1 MNRITLKKIS
11 VANIEKETK
20 KNLSSISKKYVK
32 LTLDTCVY
40 CVLNWLSQ
48 FFSPT
53 PRILSPWVECFV
65 KSLRGWL
72 SSIFESDVFFLQL
85 RPCYLLDE
93 NQTLCRLQGTQGRR
107 ICTQKKLL
115 RQGTSVLKQEL
126 VSEIILPNPDG
137 SYRFISN
144 QGGLDEFH
152 SN

>member
-1 MNRITLKKIS
+1 MVFRKSTQQSSHQIHVCIVFSIGYHSSSHPLLVFCHPELN
-11 VANIEKETK
+11 VFKE
-20 KNLSSISKKYVK
+20 
-32 LTLDTCVY
+32 
-40 CVLNWLSQ
+40 
-48 FFSPT
+48 
-53 PRILSPWVECFV
+53 FV
-65 KSLRGWL
+65 KSSRGWL
-72 SSIFESDVFFLQL
+72 SSIFESNVFFQL

-126 VSEIILPNPDG
+126 VSEIISPNADG
-137 SYRFISN
+137 SYRFMSN